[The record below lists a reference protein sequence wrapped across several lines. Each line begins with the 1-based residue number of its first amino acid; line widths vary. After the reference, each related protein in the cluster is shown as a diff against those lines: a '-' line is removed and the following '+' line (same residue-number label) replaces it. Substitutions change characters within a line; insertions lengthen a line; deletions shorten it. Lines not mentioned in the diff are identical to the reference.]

1 MVIIRA
7 DSSSTIGTGHIMRD
21 LVLAKKFNQKVVF
34 ATRDLKGNINYKI
47 KEAGYEIA
55 ILKDNSY
62 EEFSK
67 IIKKY
72 NPKMVVIDN
81 YEIDYEF
88 EKKLKKEFDITL
100 MVLDD
105 TYKKHYCDILLNH
118 NIYADANR
126 YKGLVPEHC
135 ELRCG
140 KEYTLLRDEF
150 IKAKKNLSKPSTLN
164 PQPSILIAMGGADH
178 KNLTIKILKTLEKSS
193 ILNPKSSTLNP
204 QPSINI
210 VTTTANKNLN
220 QLKEYIASKNNVTL
234 HINTDKIAELMVKS
248 DLAIV
253 TPSVI
258 LNEVFFMELPFIAIK
273 TAPNQ
278 EEMVKYLKNNNYPV
292 LEEFDKQK
300 LYKIIKRYY
309 EK

>member
-21 LVLAKKFNQKVVF
+21 LVLAKKFKQKVIF

-47 KEAGYEIA
+47 KEAGYQIA

-72 NPKMVVIDN
+72 NPKTVVIDN

-88 EKKLKKEFDITL
+88 EKRLKKEFDIIL

-126 YKGLVPEHC
+126 YKGLVPKHC

-140 KEYTLLRDEF
+140 KKYTLIRDEF
-150 IKAKKNLSKPSTLN
+150 IEAKKRIPNFKS
-164 PQPSILIAMGGADH
+164 SILNIFIAMGGADH
-178 KNLTIKILKTLEKSS
+178 SNKTIEILEVLKNFKNIKANVVITS
-193 ILNPKSSTLNP
+193 
-204 QPSINI
+204 
-210 VTTTANKNLN
+210 ANKNLDK
-220 QLKEYIASKNNVTL
+220 LKEYVQNKEWINLYIDTNNIASIMENSN
-234 HINTDKIAELMVKS
+234 
-248 DLAIV
+248 LAIV

-273 TAPNQ
+273 TASNQ
-278 EEMVKYLKNNNYPV
+278 EEMVKYLKNNNYLV
-292 LEEFDKQK
+292 LEAFNKNK
-300 LYKIIKRYY
+300 LYEITKRWY
-309 EK
+309 EE

>member
-21 LVLAKKFNQKVVF
+21 LVLAKKLNQKVVF

-47 KEAGYEIA
+47 KKAGYEIA

-67 IIKKY
+67 LIKKY
-72 NPKMVVIDN
+72 NPKMVVIDS

-88 EKKLKKEFDITL
+88 EKRLKKEFDITL

-105 TYKKHYCDILLNH
+105 TYQKHYCDILLNH
-118 NIYADANR
+118 NIYADANK
-126 YKGLVPEHC
+126 YKGLVPKHC

-140 KEYTLLRDEF
+140 KEYTLIREEF
-150 IKAKKNLSKPSTLN
+150 IKAKKTLSNPKDSTFN
-164 PQPSILIAMGGADH
+164 IFIAMGGADH
-178 KNLTIKILKTLEKSS
+178 TNKNIEILKVLEKF
-193 ILNPKSSTLNP
+193 K
-204 QPSINI
+204 NI
-210 VTTTANKNLN
+210 KANVVTTNANKNLDK
-220 QLKEYIASKNNVTL
+220 LKEYVEDKTWINLYIDSNNIANIMKNCN
-234 HINTDKIAELMVKS
+234 
-248 DLAIV
+248 LAIV

-273 TAPNQ
+273 TASNQ
-278 EEMVKYLKNNNYPV
+278 EEMVKYLKNNNYLV
-292 LEEFDKQK
+292 LEEFDSKI
-300 LYKIIKRYY
+300 LYEIIKG
-309 EK
+309 KKWLIQKK